1 MKIIHCADVHLDSP
15 MTSFLTPEKA
25 KERRQEI
32 LRTFLKMIDYA
43 AAHQIHHILI
53 AGDLFDSRNVTAVTR
68 NAVLAAFAD
77 HPDICFY
84 YLAGNHDS
92 DALSAAEEEMP
103 ANLKLFGEDWT
114 SYALDDEKNMRIAL
128 TGAELTGENR
138 EALLHSLCPDP
149 RHVNLVMLHGAL
161 AEYDAK
167 DREEGIPLSRL
178 RGRGIDYLAL
188 GHYHEY
194 REGRIDPRGKYCYAG
209 CLEGR
214 GFDECGPRGFVVV
227 DIDDETYHVTTEFV
241 PFAARLVLEVPVDVS
256 GLDTTAAMCARV
268 REALV
273 SEASPE
279 HLVKVVLTGEV
290 PVECEKDPEFIA
302 AQFAGDYY
310 WLRVQDDTR
319 LFVDY
324 RDFRLD
330 ASLKGEFVRTVES
343 DETLSEERKAEI
355 IRCGIRALM
364 GESEQGC

>member
-149 RHVNLVMLHGAL
+149 R
-161 AEYDAK
+161 
-167 DREEGIPLSRL
+167 EEEVL
-178 RGRGIDYLAL
+178 R
-188 GHYHEY
+188 
-194 REGRIDPRGKYCYAG
+194 
-209 CLEGR
+209 
-214 GFDECGPRGFVVV
+214 
-227 DIDDETYHVTTEFV
+227 
-241 PFAARLVLEVPVDVS
+241 
-256 GLDTTAAMCARV
+256 
-268 REALV
+268 
-273 SEASPE
+273 
-279 HLVKVVLTGEV
+279 
-290 PVECEKDPEFIA
+290 
-302 AQFAGDYY
+302 
-310 WLRVQDDTR
+310 
-319 LFVDY
+319 
-324 RDFRLD
+324 
-330 ASLKGEFVRTVES
+330 
-343 DETLSEERKAEI
+343 SEER
-355 IRCGIRALM
+355 RA
-364 GESEQGC
+364 GKEGRARWARNP